1 MVFFIINFVSVQ
13 FDVTLELVVVAITVI
28 VGVNEYSVGI
38 KIL

>member
-13 FDVTLELVVVAITVI
+13 FDVTLELVVVAITVT